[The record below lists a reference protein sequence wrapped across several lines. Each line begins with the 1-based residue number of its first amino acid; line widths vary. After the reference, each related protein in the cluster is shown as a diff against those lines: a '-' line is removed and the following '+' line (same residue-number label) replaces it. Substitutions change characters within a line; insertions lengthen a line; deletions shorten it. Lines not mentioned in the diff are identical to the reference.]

1 MALLRPVHRCEPHN
15 SEVVGCEIF
24 ATPNPLKSH
33 VARNLKSPF
42 SNIHAVPFKLPPF
55 EANGHSKIAS
65 RWNRFGTPFSV
76 ASFAQD
82 APQPAADESIFPA
95 ECRAVAVFEVFKPAP
110 QRPVHV
116 HDDLGHAVPGGPLG
130 LRPDRVPEF
139 LATFA

>member
-15 SEVVGCEIF
+15 SEVVGCDIF

-65 RWNRFGTPFSV
+65 RWDRAWLSIAIAERAAPPNTCPSPRFRPL
-76 ASFAQD
+76 
-82 APQPAADESIFPA
+82 
-95 ECRAVAVFEVFKPAP
+95 EVFKRRP
-110 QRPVHV
+110 QCM
-116 HDDLGHAVPGGPLG
+116 G
-130 LRPDRVPEF
+130 
-139 LATFA
+139 